1 MHTYGLY
8 VSGILY
14 GKLKKEAE
22 QVLMQKL
29 DVFTAE
35 FSDWQELT
43 REENTFYKELTK
55 MDLLH
60 FFTNEERYKIYLK
73 EQGEVVLARDEQGC
87 VKISDGN
94 TAQGSAGVE
103 RYTSVDGEHF
113 LQRDIKFPN
122 NKLVKN
128 GEVIALYCSAREITN
143 VLVREG
149 MEDET
154 VLKRWKE
161 TWPSEPIYAVKK
173 LNGEVIALYCSARE
187 ITNVLVREGM
197 EDETVLKRWKET
209 WPSEPIYAVKKLG
222 TFMAQMRDGICLSAD
237 VYLPE
242 NNGKKVPAVLVRTPY
257 GKEDG
262 CESYYRYVQRGY
274 AVVIQDV
281 RGRNESE
288 GEWMPNFHEVE
299 DGDDTLNWIAAQPWS
314 DGNVGMVGGSYLGY
328 VQWAAAASGWMPNF
342 HEVEDGD
349 DTLNWI
355 AAQPWSDGNVGM
367 VGGSYLGYVQ
377 WAAAASGN
385 PHLKAL
391 ISVVCAGSAFRDTPR
406 QGGSMSSGTL
416 AWAFSVSQKKF
427 EAQRMVRD
435 DWDEVLNIRPL
446 TDIPRR
452 ALGYEV
458 PFLTKWLETSD
469 YNEFWKQSSWLER
482 SKGTVVPALIQSGW
496 FDDNGMGTS
505 EALEL
510 TQDYPKGSKKVIL
523 GPWQHSGNSRY
534 DMHHVSFGPEAIR
547 FDLDYLYFKWFEYYL
562 KGIKNDVVDGPTIEY
577 YTVGQER
584 WKTAENWPVPETVVK
599 ELYLDSRG
607 NANTSAG
614 DGVLVWEKPETDGC
628 DTYVYNPED
637 PATHII
643 DMSENEISVPEDYT
657 EEEKRADVLCY
668 TTKPLTEDIVIT
680 GDMQVQLYISSD
692 APDTDFMVRVT
703 DVDEK
708 GRSIKLADGFLSARY
723 HNGFEKSE
731 FLEPGQ
737 IVGLNITTTKIS
749 NCFRKG
755 HRIRFTVTSGAK
767 NFVFPNSN
775 TREGYNSTETVIANN
790 CVHHGGAY
798 ASRILVRL
806 ES

>member
-1 MHTYGLY
+1 MHTYCLY

-22 QVLMQKL
+22 QVLMRKL

-35 FSDWQELT
+35 LSEWQELT
-43 REENTFYKELTK
+43 QEENTFYKELTK
-55 MDLLH
+55 IDLLH
-60 FFTNEERYKIYLK
+60 FFANQKEYKDCLTAP
-73 EQGEVVLARDEQGC
+73 GEVVLVRDRQGRF
-87 VKISDGN
+87 KISDEK
-94 TAQGSAGVE
+94 TAGSFAGAE
-103 RYTSVDGEHF
+103 RYTSADGAHF

-128 GEVIALYCSAREITN
+128 GEIIAVYCSAREITN
-143 VLVREG
+143 VLVCEG
-149 MEDET
+149 MEEDT
-154 VLKRWKE
+154 VLKLWKE
-161 TWPSEPIYAVKK
+161 AWPKEKIYAVEK
-173 LNGEVIALYCSARE
+173 RE
-187 ITNVLVREGM
+187 TCQ
-197 EDETVLKRWKET
+197 
-209 WPSEPIYAVKKLG
+209 AV
-222 TFMAQMRDGICLSAD
+222 MRDGVRLATD
-237 VYLPE
+237 VYLPGDRKE
-242 NNGKKVPAVLVRTPY
+242 KVPAVLVRTPY

-262 CESYYRYVQRGY
+262 CESYFRYVQRGY

-299 DGDDTLNWIAAQPWS
+299 DGDDTLNWIAEQPWS
-314 DGNVGMVGGSYLGY
+314 DGK
-328 VQWAAAASGWMPNF
+328 
-342 HEVEDGD
+342 
-349 DTLNWI
+349 
-355 AAQPWSDGNVGM
+355 VGM

-385 PHLKAL
+385 PHLKAM

-446 TDIPRR
+446 TDIPKK

-510 TQDYPKGSKKVIL
+510 TRDYPKGSKKVIL

-547 FDLDYLYFKWFEYYL
+547 FDLDYLYFKWFEYHL
-562 KGIKNDVVDGPTIEY
+562 KGVENDIVDTPVVEY
-577 YTVGQER
+577 YTVGQEC
-584 WKTAENWPVPETVVK
+584 WKTAENWPVPQTFVK
-599 ELYLDSRG
+599 ELYLDSKG
-607 NANTSAG
+607 SANTSAG
-614 DGVLVWEKPETDGC
+614 DGVLVWEKPQTEGC
-628 DTYVYNPED
+628 DTYAYDPKD

-657 EEEKRADVLCY
+657 EEEKRSDILCY
-668 TTKPLTEDIVIT
+668 TTEPLSEDFVIT

-692 APDTDFMVRVT
+692 VPDTDFMVRVT

-723 HNGFEKSE
+723 YDGFEQSK
-731 FLEPGQ
+731 FLEPRQ
-737 IVGLNITTTKIS
+737 VVCLYITTTKIS
-749 NCFRKG
+749 NCFKKG

-775 TREGYNSTETVIANN
+775 TREGYNSTVTVTANN

-798 ASRILVRL
+798 ASKIIVRA
-806 ES
+806 EA

>member
-1 MHTYGLY
+1 MHSYCLY

-14 GKLKKEAE
+14 GRLKKEADT
-22 QVLMQKL
+22 VFIQKL
-29 DVFTAE
+29 DVYTAQI
-35 FSDWQELT
+35 SDWQKLT
-43 REENTFYKELTK
+43 PQDNIFYKELTK

-60 FFTNEERYKIYLK
+60 FFANMDRYEKYLTDA
-73 EQGEVVLARDEQGC
+73 GE
-87 VKISDGN
+87 
-94 TAQGSAGVE
+94 TAFGGE
-103 RYTSVDGEHF
+103 RYTSGDGGHF

-122 NKLVKN
+122 NKLVRDGK
-128 GEVIALYCSAREITN
+128 VIALYCSAREITN

-149 MEDET
+149 MEEET
-154 VLKRWKE
+154 VVGLWHRA
-161 TWPSEPIYAVKK
+161 WPREQIYAVEKQ
-173 LNGEVIALYCSARE
+173 
-187 ITNVLVREGM
+187 
-197 EDETVLKRWKET
+197 
-209 WPSEPIYAVKKLG
+209 G
-222 TFMAQMRDGICLSAD
+222 TFLAEMRDGVKLSTD
-237 VYLPE
+237 VYLPKQI
-242 NNGKKVPAVLVRTPY
+242 GQKIPAVLVRTPY

-262 CESYYRYVQRGY
+262 CESYFRYVQRGY

-288 GEWMPNFHEVE
+288 GEWMPNYHEVE
-299 DGDDTLNWIAAQPWS
+299 DGDDTLNWIAEQLWS
-314 DGNVGMVGGSYLGY
+314 DGK
-328 VQWAAAASGWMPNF
+328 
-342 HEVEDGD
+342 
-349 DTLNWI
+349 
-355 AAQPWSDGNVGM
+355 VGM

-406 QGGSMSSGTL
+406 KGGSMSSGTL

-427 EAQRMVRD
+427 EAERMMRD

-446 TDIPRR
+446 TEIPKK
-452 ALGYEV
+452 ALGYDV
-458 PFLTKWLETSD
+458 PFLTKWLEQSD

-482 SKGTVVPALIQSGW
+482 SKGMTVPALIQSGW

-534 DMHHVSFGPEAIR
+534 DMHHVSFGAEAIR
-547 FDLDYLYFKWFEYYL
+547 FDLDYLYFKWFEYHL
-562 KGIKNDVVDGPTIEY
+562 KGVENGITETPVVEY

-584 WKTAENWPVPETVVK
+584 WKTAENWPVPETVLK
-599 ELYLDSRG
+599 EIYLASKG
-607 NANTSAG
+607 HANTSEG
-614 DGVLVWEKPETDGC
+614 DGILTWQKPEKEGC
-628 DTYVYNPED
+628 DTYAYDPQD

-657 EEEKRADVLCY
+657 QEEKRTDVLCY
-668 TTKPLTEDIVIT
+668 TTEPLKEEIVIT

-692 APDTDFMVRVT
+692 APDTDFMVRIT
-703 DVDEK
+703 DVDET

-723 HNGFEKSE
+723 YDGFEQSK

-737 IVGLNITTTKIS
+737 TVCLNIVTTKIS
-749 NCFRKG
+749 NCFKKG

-775 TREGYNSTETVIANN
+775 TKDGYNSVETVVANN
-790 CVHHGGAY
+790 CVHHGGAF
-798 ASRILVRL
+798 ASKIILRIER
-806 ES
+806 

>member
-1 MHTYGLY
+1 MHTYCLY

-22 QVLMQKL
+22 QVLMRKL

-35 FSDWQELT
+35 FSEWQELT

-55 MDLLH
+55 IDLLH
-60 FFTNEERYKIYLK
+60 FFANKERYETCLTAP
-73 EQGEVVLARDEQGC
+73 GEVVLVRDRQGRFG
-87 VKISDGN
+87 ISDEK
-94 TAQGSAGVE
+94 AAGSLAGAE
-103 RYTSVDGEHF
+103 RYTSEDGAHF

-128 GEVIALYCSAREITN
+128 GEIIAVYCSAREITN

-149 MEDET
+149 MEEET
-154 VLKRWKE
+154 VLKFWKE
-161 TWPSEPIYAVKK
+161 AWPEENICAVEKQ
-173 LNGEVIALYCSARE
+173 GTC
-187 ITNVLVREGM
+187 
-197 EDETVLKRWKET
+197 W
-209 WPSEPIYAVKKLG
+209 AV
-222 TFMAQMRDGICLSAD
+222 MRDGVRLAAD
-237 VYLPE
+237 VYLPGNRTE
-242 NNGKKVPAVLVRTPY
+242 KVPAVLIRTPY

-262 CESYYRYVQRGY
+262 CESYFRYVQRGY

-288 GEWMPNFHEVE
+288 GEWMPNFYEVE
-299 DGDDTLNWIAAQPWS
+299 DGDDTLNWIAEQPWS
-314 DGNVGMVGGSYLGY
+314 DGK
-328 VQWAAAASGWMPNF
+328 
-342 HEVEDGD
+342 
-349 DTLNWI
+349 
-355 AAQPWSDGNVGM
+355 VGM

-385 PHLKAL
+385 PHLKAM

-435 DWDEVLNIRPL
+435 DWNEVLNIRPL
-446 TDIPRR
+446 TDIPKK

-458 PFLTKWLETSD
+458 PFLTKWLEKSD

-547 FDLDYLYFKWFEYYL
+547 FDLDYLYFKWFEYHL
-562 KGIKNDVVDGPTIEY
+562 KGISNDVADGPAVEY
-577 YTVGQER
+577 YTVGQEC
-584 WKTAENWPVPETVVK
+584 WKTAENWPVPQTVVK
-599 ELYLDSRG
+599 ELYLDSKG

-614 DGVLVWEKPETDGC
+614 DGVLVWEKPRTEGC
-628 DTYVYNPED
+628 DTYVYDPQD

-657 EEEKRADVLCY
+657 EEEKRADILCY
-668 TTKPLTEDIVIT
+668 TTEPLSEDIVIT
-680 GDMQVQLYISSD
+680 GDIQVQLYISSD

-703 DVDEK
+703 DVDEN

-723 HNGFEKSE
+723 YDGFEQSK

-737 IVGLNITTTKIS
+737 VVCLYITTTKIS
-749 NCFRKG
+749 NCFKKG

-775 TREGYNSTETVIANN
+775 TREGYNSTVTVTANN
-790 CVHHGGAY
+790 CVYHGGAY
-798 ASRILVRL
+798 ASKIIVRA
-806 ES
+806 EA

>member
-173 LNGEVIALYCSARE
+173 L
-187 ITNVLVREGM
+187 
-197 EDETVLKRWKET
+197 
-209 WPSEPIYAVKKLG
+209 G

-328 VQWAAAASGWMPNF
+328 VQWAAAASG
-342 HEVEDGD
+342 
-349 DTLNWI
+349 
-355 AAQPWSDGNVGM
+355 
-367 VGGSYLGYVQ
+367 
-377 WAAAASGN
+377 N

-446 TDIPRR
+446 TDIPRK

-534 DMHHVSFGPEAIR
+534 DMHHVSFGSEAIR

-562 KGIKNDVVDGPTIEY
+562 KGIKNDVVNGPTIEY

>member
-173 LNGEVIALYCSARE
+173 L
-187 ITNVLVREGM
+187 
-197 EDETVLKRWKET
+197 
-209 WPSEPIYAVKKLG
+209 G

-328 VQWAAAASGWMPNF
+328 VQWAAAASG
-342 HEVEDGD
+342 
-349 DTLNWI
+349 
-355 AAQPWSDGNVGM
+355 
-367 VGGSYLGYVQ
+367 
-377 WAAAASGN
+377 N

-446 TDIPRR
+446 TDIPRK

-562 KGIKNDVVDGPTIEY
+562 KGIKNDVVNGPTIEY

>member
-173 LNGEVIALYCSARE
+173 L
-187 ITNVLVREGM
+187 
-197 EDETVLKRWKET
+197 
-209 WPSEPIYAVKKLG
+209 G

-328 VQWAAAASGWMPNF
+328 VQWAAAASG
-342 HEVEDGD
+342 
-349 DTLNWI
+349 
-355 AAQPWSDGNVGM
+355 
-367 VGGSYLGYVQ
+367 
-377 WAAAASGN
+377 N

-446 TDIPRR
+446 TDIPRK

-534 DMHHVSFGPEAIR
+534 DMHHVSFGSEAIR

-562 KGIKNDVVDGPTIEY
+562 KGIKNDVVDGPTVEY

>member
-22 QVLMQKL
+22 RVLMQKL

-43 REENTFYKELTK
+43 REENAFYKELTK

-60 FFTNEERYKIYLK
+60 FFANEERYKICLK
-73 EQGEVVLARDEQGC
+73 EQGETVLARDEQGHF
-87 VKISDGN
+87 KISDSS
-94 TAQGSAGVE
+94 TAQSLAGAE

-122 NKLVKN
+122 NKLVK
-128 GEVIALYCSAREITN
+128 
-143 VLVREG
+143 
-149 MEDET
+149 
-154 VLKRWKE
+154 
-161 TWPSEPIYAVKK
+161 
-173 LNGEVIALYCSARE
+173 NGEVIALYCSARE

-328 VQWAAAASGWMPNF
+328 VQWAAAASG
-342 HEVEDGD
+342 
-349 DTLNWI
+349 
-355 AAQPWSDGNVGM
+355 
-367 VGGSYLGYVQ
+367 
-377 WAAAASGN
+377 N

-446 TDIPRR
+446 TDIPRK

-482 SKGTVVPALIQSGW
+482 SKGTVIPALIQSGW

-562 KGIKNDVVDGPTIEY
+562 KGIKNDVVDGPTVEY

-607 NANTSAG
+607 NANTSVG

-692 APDTDFMVRVT
+692 VPDTDFMVRVT

-737 IVGLNITTTKIS
+737 IVGLNIITTKIS